1 MYSQRE
7 DTLLSEIVLTLLSID
22 LVIEFTLSF
31 ATACVCHTQF
41 RKAINSRAAMAA
53 PTTTTMRPIKAGP
66 ESLLV
71 DAVAP
76 LEDTGGVE
84 MGCFDRT
91 NNDGRTVGTR
101 LKLIGANETGRN
113 VG

>member
-1 MYSQRE
+1 
-7 DTLLSEIVLTLLSID
+7 
-22 LVIEFTLSF
+22 
-31 ATACVCHTQF
+31 
-41 RKAINSRAAMAA
+41 MAA

-76 LEDTGGVE
+76 LDDTGGVE

-91 NNDGRTVGTR
+91 NNDGWRVGTR